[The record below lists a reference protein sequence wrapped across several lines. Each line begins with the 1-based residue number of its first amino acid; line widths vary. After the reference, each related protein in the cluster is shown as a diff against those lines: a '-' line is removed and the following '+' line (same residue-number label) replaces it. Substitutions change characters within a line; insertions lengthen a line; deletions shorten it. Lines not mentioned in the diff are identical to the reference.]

1 MRSLRLHMRSRPQ
14 PQQPSRRWCQRHGLE
29 EQRLYEALKLK
40 RQFESILVENR
51 LVSPEANP
59 TLFERRRAREGGSGP
74 APRDRR
80 GRIMLELDRAADAE
94 YQAKQALMERARR
107 AQAGRKRRLLALDEA
122 GVATTEQLTDDAA
135 PSGDVR
141 DANQRG
147 AANAVDLANLDVRDL
162 DFQLSYDIEALQQ
175 DVAAHRQF
183 SRLEIDLIKL
193 IICSGATERSPRA
206 RARNVPQPNAGG
218 RRGTPMRY
226 GMASACKAC
235 IPISRSPTKATC
247 TGAPPSTRFT
257 PRSSAVCSCTQ
268 PASSRTS
275 RN

>member
-94 YQAKQALMERARR
+94 IVERAVV
-107 AQAGRKRRLLALDEA
+107 KALE
-122 GVATTEQLTDDAA
+122 
-135 PSGDVR
+135 
-141 DANQRG
+141 RG
-147 AANAVDLANLDVRDL
+147 ARTRDL
-162 DFQLSYDIEALQQ
+162 GGTLTTRQMGDAVLAAL
-175 DVAAHRQF
+175 
-183 SRLEIDLIKL
+183 
-193 IICSGATERSPRA
+193 G
-206 RARNVPQPNAGG
+206 
-218 RRGTPMRY
+218 
-226 GMASACKAC
+226 
-235 IPISRSPTKATC
+235 
-247 TGAPPSTRFT
+247 
-257 PRSSAVCSCTQ
+257 
-268 PASSRTS
+268 
-275 RN
+275 